1 MIFQRHGIQVN
12 NPPPC
17 LQNTVLHFQQ
27 VIAINNYIWTA
38 FYIDFWELRDREGE
52 LGKKRNIFYIWS
64 LLTAIMLEDLSRS
77 FSLNNISHV
86 TIIKAKAKQHAYF
99 GKKQWR
105 LSRPLFPLGFYAIVW
120 NNILIIFLR
129 QVYFIYKWYFQ
140 TPNTIS
146 GDQ

>member
-1 MIFQRHGIQVN
+1 MIFSKTR
-12 NPPPC
+12 
-17 LQNTVLHFQQ
+17 NTSKQSSSLPTEYGAPFSPGNCNQQLHMNSFLYWFLGAERQGGG
-27 VIAINNYIWTA
+27 T
-38 FYIDFWELRDREGE
+38 REE
-52 LGKKRNIFYIWS
+52 KKYFCIWS

-77 FSLNNISHV
+77 FSLNNVSHV